1 MMSVTVFAYLV
12 RLVHIVLVIGGSSP
26 APTAILV
33 LLLGFSRGAYTARA
47 LAGMLSKV

>member
-12 RLVHIVLVIGGSSP
+12 RLFHIVLLMEVGS
-26 APTAILV
+26 PTAILV

>member
-12 RLVHIVLVIGGSSP
+12 RLVHIVPLMGDSS
-26 APTAILV
+26 PTAILV
-33 LLLGFSRGAYTARA
+33 LLLGFSRGAYIART